1 MALGSGQAC
10 GPRELWGQ
18 KSRCFACQAGLTSAY
33 RKTVADG
40 KRGLFSGKVPTADNF
55 RNQCFECEV

>member
-55 RNQCFECEV
+55 RN